1 MAEADVGTLIQVA
14 LAAFFGV
21 MLLLLVFRG
30 YRNPSLLLMGTMVIV
45 ACGMALKFTLRTIG
59 S

>member
-1 MAEADVGTLIQVA
+1 MSEANAGTLIQAA
-14 LAAFFGV
+14 LAAFFGA

-30 YRNPSLLLMGTMVIV
+30 YRNPSLLLAGTMVIV
-45 ACGMALKFTLRTIG
+45 ACGMALKFALRTIG